1 MFDNH
6 NNALNI
12 CVGRDIV
19 DKIILTDIDG
29 VVFDWHTAFVR
40 WMELQGYSSTGVI
53 HHDAEI
59 HNEFGISLQEAT
71 VKREEFN
78 ASMACS
84 VLEPMRE
91 SLHWINQL
99 HQEGFH
105 FVAITSLSDKP
116 IAQYYRYLNLEDYF
130 ETDVFV
136 DVRCLPAGAPKLEAM
151 MDFEDS
157 GLIYVDDRISNL
169 EDALKVGLKPVM
181 MKHAY
186 NIHYSNKR
194 VKQVANWADIYKYVQ
209 DAYKIQKN

>member
-1 MFDNH
+1 M
-6 NNALNI
+6 
-12 CVGRDIV
+12 CRESIV

-29 VVFDWHTAFVR
+29 VVFDWHTAFVK

-78 ASMACS
+78 ASMSCS
-84 VLEPMRE
+84 ILEPMRQSE
-91 SLHWINQL
+91 EFIKKLHE
-99 HQEGFH
+99 EGFH
-105 FVAITSLSDKP
+105 FIAITSLSDKP

-130 ETDVFV
+130 DTDVFV
-136 DVRCLPAGAPKLEAM
+136 DVKCLPAGAPKLDVLEE
-151 MDFEDS
+151 FQGS

-169 EDALKVGLKPVM
+169 EDALKCQLKPVM

-186 NIHYSNKR
+186 NIHYNNGR
-194 VKQVANWADIYKYVQ
+194 VHQVANWSDIYKYVQ
-209 DAYKIQKN
+209 DVYKKQS

>member
-1 MFDNH
+1 MFEYH
-6 NNALNI
+6 QTTVNI
-12 CVGRDIV
+12 CVGRHSV

-84 VLEPMRE
+84 VLERMRQSE
-91 SLHWINQL
+91 EYIKKLHE
-99 HQEGFH
+99 EGFH
-105 FVAITSLSDKP
+105 FIAITSLSDKP

-130 ETDVFV
+130 DTDVFI
-136 DVRCLPAGAPKLEAM
+136 DVRCLPAGAPKLDAM
-151 MDFEDS
+151 MDFENTE
-157 GLIYVDDRISNL
+157 LIYIDDRISNL
-169 EDALKVGLKPVM
+169 EDALKVGLTPVL

-186 NIHYSNKR
+186 NIHYQNQK
-194 VKQVANWADIYKYVQ
+194 VHQVANWKDIYEYVQ
-209 DAYKIQKN
+209 KTYKNTK

>member
-1 MFDNH
+1 M
-6 NNALNI
+6 
-12 CVGRDIV
+12 CRESIV

-29 VVFDWHTAFVR
+29 VVFDWHTAFVK

-78 ASMACS
+78 ASMSCS
-84 VLEPMRE
+84 ILEPMRQSE
-91 SLHWINQL
+91 EFIKKLHE
-99 HQEGFH
+99 EGFH
-105 FVAITSLSDKP
+105 FIAITSLSDKP

-130 ETDVFV
+130 DTDVFV
-136 DVRCLPAGAPKLEAM
+136 DVKCLPAGAPKLDVLEE
-151 MDFEDS
+151 FQGS

-169 EDALKVGLKPVM
+169 EDALKCQLKPVM

-186 NIHYSNKR
+186 NIHYNNGR
-194 VKQVANWADIYKYVQ
+194 VHQVANWSDIYKYVQ
-209 DAYKIQKN
+209 DVYKIQS

>member
-1 MFDNH
+1 MCRERH
-6 NNALNI
+6 
-12 CVGRDIV
+12 IV

-29 VVFDWHTAFVR
+29 VVFDWHTAFVK

-78 ASMACS
+78 ASMSCS
-84 VLEPMRE
+84 ILEPMRQSVE
-91 SLHWINQL
+91 YINKL

-105 FVAITSLSDKP
+105 FIAITSLSDKP
-116 IAQYYRYLNLEDYF
+116 IAQYYRYLNIEDYF
-130 ETDVFV
+130 ETDVFI
-136 DVRCLPAGAPKLEAM
+136 DVKCLPAGAPKLDAM
-151 MDFEDS
+151 MDFENS

-169 EDALKVGLKPVM
+169 EDALKVGLKPMM

-186 NIHYSNKR
+186 NIHYNNKK
-194 VKQVANWADIYKYVQ
+194 VKQVANWQDIYNYVQ
-209 DAYKIQKN
+209 ETYKNSL

>member
-1 MFDNH
+1 MFEMH
-6 NNALNI
+6 KITVNI
-12 CVGRDIV
+12 CVGRHIV

-29 VVFDWHTAFVR
+29 VVFDWHTAFVK

-78 ASMACS
+78 ASMSCS
-84 VLEPMRE
+84 ILEPMRQ
-91 SLHWINQL
+91 SQKYINKLHE
-99 HQEGFH
+99 EGFH
-105 FVAITSLSDKP
+105 FIAVTSLSDKP

-130 ETDVFV
+130 DTDVFV
-136 DVRCLPAGAPKLEAM
+136 DVKCLPAGAPK
-151 MDFEDS
+151 MDVLAEFQNS

-169 EDALKVGLKPVM
+169 EDALKCQLKPVM

-186 NIHYSNKR
+186 NIHYNNGR
-194 VKQVANWADIYKYVQ
+194 VHQVANWSDIYNYVQ
-209 DAYKIQKN
+209 EVYKKQS

>member
-1 MFDNH
+1 M
-6 NNALNI
+6 
-12 CVGRDIV
+12 

-91 SLHWINQL
+91 SHTWIKKLHE
-99 HQEGFH
+99 EGFH

-130 ETDVFV
+130 DTDVFV

>member
-1 MFDNH
+1 MFDQIP
-6 NNALNI
+6 LNI

-91 SLHWINQL
+91 SQRWINQL

-130 ETDVFV
+130 DTDVFV

-157 GLIYVDDRISNL
+157 GLIYIDDRISNL

-186 NIHYSNKR
+186 NIHYNNKQ
-194 VKQVANWADIYKYVQ
+194 VPQVANWADIYKYVQ
-209 DAYKIQKN
+209 DVYNNKK

>member
-1 MFDNH
+1 M
-6 NNALNI
+6 
-12 CVGRDIV
+12 

-78 ASMACS
+78 ASMSCS
-84 VLEPMRE
+84 ILEPMRQSE
-91 SLHWINQL
+91 KYIKKLHE
-99 HQEGFH
+99 EGFH
-105 FVAITSLSDKP
+105 FIAVTSLSDKP

-130 ETDVFV
+130 DTDVFV
-136 DVRCLPAGAPKLEAM
+136 DVKCLPAGAPK
-151 MDFEDS
+151 MDVLAEFQNS

-169 EDALKVGLKPVM
+169 EDALKCQLKPVM

-186 NIHYSNKR
+186 NIHYNNGR
-194 VKQVANWADIYKYVQ
+194 VHQVANWSDIYNYVQ
-209 DAYKIQKN
+209 EVYKKQS

>member
-1 MFDNH
+1 MCRERH
-6 NNALNI
+6 
-12 CVGRDIV
+12 IV

-29 VVFDWHTAFVR
+29 VVFDWHTAFVK

-78 ASMACS
+78 ASMSCS
-84 VLEPMRE
+84 ILEPMRQSVE
-91 SLHWINQL
+91 YINKL

-105 FVAITSLSDKP
+105 FIAITSLSDKP
-116 IAQYYRYLNLEDYF
+116 IAQYYRYLNIEDYF

-136 DVRCLPAGAPKLEAM
+136 DVKCLPAGAPKLDAM
-151 MDFEDS
+151 MDFENS
-157 GLIYVDDRISNL
+157 NLIYVDDRISNL

-186 NIHYSNKR
+186 NIHYNNKK
-194 VKQVANWADIYKYVQ
+194 VKQVTNWQDIYNYVQ
-209 DAYKIQKN
+209 ETYKNSL